1 MKARR
6 SYLSRRALWLAAS
19 VLVLVVAAELVSR
32 FVLGLGTPPLY
43 EADTGFEY
51 RLLPKQDVQRFGNHI
66 QVNRWGMRSP
76 DFGNTKTD
84 PQELR
89 VMVFGDS
96 VVNGGSQIDQ
106 AALSTSLLQ
115 SALQTQLAR
124 PVTVGNISA
133 GSWGPGNWLAYAQ
146 RFGFFEAD
154 LVVLV
159 VGSGDHAD
167 NPGFAPLDADHPTEA
182 PTLALQ
188 EAVQRYLPRY
198 LNHYLPKVLGDLWRE
213 PSEGTTASREPTLQ
227 DGARGQADLQQFLQ
241 LAQGE
246 RRPVIVVH
254 HPDLDELSSGRY
266 LDGHA
271 QIRDLV
277 RGLSLPFV
285 ELRTA
290 YQAAG
295 PALYRDS
302 IHHSVLG
309 QQVMADSLLMA
320 VLQALPGAGA
330 DPVVF
335 AAGARP

>member
-1 MKARR
+1 MKARP
-6 SYLSRRALWLAAS
+6 SYLSRCALWLAGS
-19 VLVLVVAAELVSR
+19 VLVLVVVAELVSR
-32 FVLGLGTPPLY
+32 FLLGLGTPPLY
-43 EADTGFEY
+43 EADAGFEY
-51 RLLPKQDVQRFGNHI
+51 RLLPNQDVQRFGNHI

-115 SALQTQLAR
+115 SALQTRLVR

-133 GSWGPGNWLAYAQ
+133 GSWGPGNWLAYAD

-154 LVVLV
+154 VVVLV

-167 NPGFAPLDADHPTEA
+167 NPVFAPLDADHPSQA

-188 EAVQRYLPRY
+188 EAVLRYLPRY
-198 LNHYLPKVLGDLWRE
+198 LPQPLRGLLKEPPEGTPVARE
-213 PSEGTTASREPTLQ
+213 PGPQ
-227 DGARGQADLQQFLQ
+227 DSARGLADLQQFLQ
-241 LAQGE
+241 LAQGG
-246 RRPVIVVH
+246 RRQVIVLH
-254 HPDLDELSSGRY
+254 HPDHDELSSGRY

-285 ELRTA
+285 ELRTP
-290 YQAAG
+290 YLAAG
-295 PALYRDS
+295 PGIYRDN
-302 IHHSVLG
+302 IHHSAQG
-309 QQVMADSLLMA
+309 QQVMADSLLVA
-320 VLQALPGAGA
+320 VLQVLPGAGA
-330 DPVVF
+330 DPVAL

>member
-1 MKARR
+1 MKART
-6 SYLSRRALWLAAS
+6 SYLSRCALWLASS
-19 VLVLVVAAELVSR
+19 VLVLVVVAELVSR

-43 EADTGFEY
+43 EADAGFEY
-51 RLLPKQDVQRFGNHI
+51 RLLPNQDVRRFGNHI

-115 SALQTQLAR
+115 SALQTQLVR

-133 GSWGPGNWLAYAQ
+133 GSWGPGNWLAYAD

-154 LVVLV
+154 VVVLV

-167 NPGFAPLDADHPTEA
+167 NPVFAPLDVDYPTQA

-188 EAVQRYLPRY
+188 EALKRYLPRY
-198 LNHYLPKVLGDLWRE
+198 VPE
-213 PSEGTTASREPTLQ
+213 PIRSLIKDPRPSTGAAGEPTREAS
-227 DGARGQADLQQFLQ
+227 ARGLADLQQFLQ
-241 LAQGE
+241 LAQSQD
-246 RRPVIVVH
+246 RSAIVLH
-254 HPDLDELSSGRY
+254 HPDHDELSSGRY

-277 RGLSLPFV
+277 LGLSLPFV
-285 ELRTA
+285 ELRTP
-290 YQAAG
+290 YLAAG
-295 PALYRDS
+295 PGIYRDN
-302 IHHSVLG
+302 IHHSAQG
-309 QQVMADSLLMA
+309 QQVMADSLLVA
-320 VLQALPGAGA
+320 LLQALHGAGA
-330 DPVVF
+330 DPVTL
-335 AAGARP
+335 AAGARS